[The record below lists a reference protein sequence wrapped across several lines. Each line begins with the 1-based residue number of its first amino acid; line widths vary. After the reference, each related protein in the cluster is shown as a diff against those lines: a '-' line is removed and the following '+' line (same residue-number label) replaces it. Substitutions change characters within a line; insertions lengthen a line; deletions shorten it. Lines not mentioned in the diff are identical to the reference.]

1 MLMDALACSS
11 FFFSTATVERVE
23 SFLFSLGPIWNVM
36 LV

>member
-11 FFFSTATVERVE
+11 LFFTTDTLERID
-23 SFLFSLGPIWNVM
+23 SLRFNLGPIWNVM